1 MWLILIG
8 LKTNVW
14 YRKALFDTI
23 EWLDNIYVFQFP
35 TPKERLEAQ
44 IIFHINEN
52 ELASWKWSSKSPK
65 MGQYVGQMEGSETF

>member
-52 ELASWKWSSKSPK
+52 ELAS
-65 MGQYVGQMEGSETF
+65 